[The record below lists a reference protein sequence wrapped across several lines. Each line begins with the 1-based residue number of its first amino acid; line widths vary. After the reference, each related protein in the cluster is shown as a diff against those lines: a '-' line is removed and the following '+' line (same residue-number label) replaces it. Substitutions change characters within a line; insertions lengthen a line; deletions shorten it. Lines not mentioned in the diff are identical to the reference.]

1 MVRLLSPVLRRE
13 LVNLDKDAD
22 SRKSAMKAL
31 EAYVSDMDSK
41 TIPLFLAQVSE
52 TKETG
57 FVSGE
62 YTISL
67 FEVLARVHG
76 VNIVPQ
82 IDSIMSTIVKTLYS
96 SAGSFPLQQACSKVV
111 PAIARYGIDPTTP
124 ENKKRHVIHALCKPL
139 SESLL
144 GSQESL
150 TSGAALCLK
159 ALVDSD
165 NWRFASDEMV
175 NRVCQNVTVA
185 LEDKTTQTNSHM
197 GLVMSLAKHN
207 ALIVEAYARL
217 LIQSGLRILHT
228 GISEGNSQKRL
239 SAIQMVN
246 FLMKS
251 LDPRSIYS
259 ELDLVIDEMEKC
271 QSDQMAFVSGAAFEA
286 WQTARRIA
294 EEEGL
299 KSERES
305 SSVTGSNFVRQ
316 HGRRRGCWGS
326 GERSSASA
334 SPESQTLNSLSGCD
348 SLFES
353 PISSRQVSPDLD
365 NNCRSENRKL
375 WRSENGGLD
384 VFLKDGLFSQLAHR
398 SGVSYTNSECV
409 CNRES
414 DHRGGNYRDEFE
426 DFVQGSLS
434 DGTAGQSPIS
444 TPQSSPYNHGSPCD
458 ANKVKEHGNAGV
470 EQFQGGSESISSIVH
485 SIGSHDARAC
495 QMYDIRKTPKR
506 TFLAVMLALFFILL
520 AFGPSLVWDD
530 VNFEIGHLVPT

>member
-13 LVNLDKDAD
+13 LANLDKDAD

-67 FEVLARVHG
+67 LEVLARVHG

-82 IDSIMSTIVKTLYS
+82 IDSIMSTIVQTLNS
-96 SAGSFPLQQACSKVV
+96 SAGSFPLQQACSRVV
-111 PAIARYGIDPTTP
+111 PAIARYGIEPTTP

-185 LEDKTTQTNSHM
+185 LEEKPTQSNSHM
-197 GLVMSLAKHN
+197 GL
-207 ALIVEAYARL
+207 
-217 LIQSGLRILHT
+217 
-228 GISEGNSQKRL
+228 KRL

-259 ELDLVIDEMEKC
+259 ELDLIIDEMEKC
-271 QSDQMAFVSGAAFEA
+271 QSDHMAFVSGAAFEA

-305 SSVTGSNFVRQ
+305 SSVTGSNFGRRQ
-316 HGRRRGCWGS
+316 HGQRRGCWGS
-326 GERSSASA
+326 GEQSSASA
-334 SPESQTLNSLSGCD
+334 SPESQTLNSFSGCD

-353 PISSRQVSPDLD
+353 PISSRRVSPDLD
-365 NNCRSENRKL
+365 SNCRSMNRKL
-375 WRSENGGLD
+375 WRLENGGED

-398 SGVSYTNSECV
+398 SGVSCKYSECV
-409 CNRES
+409 SNQES

-426 DFVQGSLS
+426 NSVQGSLS
-434 DGTAGQSPIS
+434 DGAAGQSPIS
-444 TPQSSPYNHGSPCD
+444 TPQSSPYNHGSPRD
-458 ANKVKEHGNAGV
+458 ANNVKAHGNAGV
-470 EQFQGGSESISSIVH
+470 EQFQGRSESVSSTVH
-485 SIGSHDARAC
+485 SIGSHDVVSKGARAR

-506 TFLAVMLALFFILL
+506 TFLAVVLALFFILL

>member
-13 LVNLDKDAD
+13 LANLDKDAD

-31 EAYVSDMDSK
+31 ESYVTDMDSK

-52 TKETG
+52 TKEMG
-57 FVSGE
+57 SVSGE

-82 IDSIMSTIVKTLYS
+82 IDSIMSTIVKTLAS

-144 GSQESL
+144 GSQESI

-185 LEDKTTQTNSHM
+185 LEEKSTQTNSHM
-197 GLVMSLAKHN
+197 GL
-207 ALIVEAYARL
+207 
-217 LIQSGLRILHT
+217 
-228 GISEGNSQKRL
+228 KRF

-259 ELDLVIDEMEKC
+259 ELDLIIDEMEKC

-286 WQTARRIA
+286 SQTARRIA

-305 SSVTGSNFVRQ
+305 SSVTGSNFGRRQ
-316 HGRRRGCWGS
+316 HGQRRGFWGS

-334 SPESQTLNSLSGCD
+334 SPESQTLNSFSGCD

-353 PISSRQVSPDLD
+353 PISSRHVSPDRD
-365 NNCRSENRKL
+365 YNCRSVNRKL
-375 WRSENGGLD
+375 WRFENGGVD
-384 VFLKDGLFSQLAHR
+384 VSLKDGLFSQLAHR
-398 SGVSYTNSECV
+398 NGIFYTNSECLS
-409 CNRES
+409 NRES

-426 DFVQGSLS
+426 GFVQGSLS
-434 DGTAGQSPIS
+434 DGTAEESPIS
-444 TPQSSPYNHGSPCD
+444 TPQSSPCNHGSPCD
-458 ANKVKEHGNAGV
+458 ANKVKAPENVGV
-470 EQFQGGSESISSIVH
+470 EQLQGGSESVSSTVH
-485 SIGSHDARAC
+485 TLGSGDVIAKDARVH
-495 QMYDIRKTPKR
+495 QMYDVRKAPKR
-506 TFLAVMLALFFILL
+506 TFLALMFAVFFILL
-520 AFGPSLVWDD
+520 AFGPALVWDD
-530 VNFEIGHLVPT
+530 ADFENGHLVPT